1 MLLFSDV
8 YFRKKSRRF
17 NIYAQIQHV
26 VCIVGAR
33 GRRRPRAS
41 TLLET
46 FRGKF
51 TYGENAREDGRAH
64 VSTLMAKLRGNIL
77 MEEGRE

>member
-1 MLLFSDV
+1 MLSFSEV
-8 YFRKKSRRF
+8 YFRKRSRRF

-33 GRRRPRAS
+33 GHRRPRAS

-46 FRGKF
+46 LRGKL
-51 TYGENAREDGRAH
+51 TYGENAREDGRARA
-64 VSTLMAKLRGNIL
+64 STLMAKLRGNIP
-77 MEEGRE
+77 MAEGRE